1 MKIPSTLVLLLSI
14 AALAGCAG
22 PRAMVPGQS
31 TIVEMRARV
40 GTPTDIRFDRN
51 GDELWEYATGPMG
64 YETYLVRIGT
74 DGKVKEVTQI
84 LTEDQMLKLV
94 PGTMTKADAR
104 NLLGRPSDQTFTA
117 SGTVWSWRFMKFGV
131 QPGYLTVR
139 FNPDNTVMERIA
151 IIDPSGG
158 SRDNSK

>member
-1 MKIPSTLVLLLSI
+1 MKFPSTLVLLLSI

-84 LTEDQMLKLV
+84 LTEDQMMKLV

-139 FNPDNTVMERIA
+139 FNPDNTVMDRIV
-151 IIDPSGG
+151 ILDPSGG
-158 SRDNSK
+158 TRAGK

>member
-1 MKIPSTLVLLLSI
+1 MKFPSTLVLLLSA
-14 AALAGCAG
+14 AALAGCVG

-31 TIVEMRARV
+31 TVVEMRARV

-64 YETYLVRIGT
+64 YETHLVRIGT

-117 SGTVWSWRFMKFGV
+117 SGTVWSWRFLKFGV
-131 QPGYLTVR
+131 QPGFLTVR
-139 FNPDNTVMERIA
+139 FNPDNTVMDRIV
-151 IIDPSGG
+151 ILDPSGG
-158 SRDNSK
+158 SRNK

>member
-139 FNPDNTVMERIA
+139 FNPDNTVMDRIV
-151 IIDPSGG
+151 ILDPSGG
-158 SRDNSK
+158 TRAGK

>member
-1 MKIPSTLVLLLSI
+1 MKFPSTLVLLLSI

-117 SGTVWSWRFMKFGV
+117 SGTVWSWRFLKFGM

-139 FNPDNTVMERIA
+139 FNPDNTVMDRIV
-151 IIDPSGG
+151 ILDPSGG
-158 SRDNSK
+158 TRAGK

>member
-1 MKIPSTLVLLLSI
+1 MKFPSTLVLLLSI
-14 AALAGCAG
+14 ADLAGCVG

-84 LTEDQMLKLV
+84 LTEDQMMKLV

-117 SGTVWSWRFMKFGV
+117 SGTVWSWRFLKFGM

-139 FNPDNTVMERIA
+139 FNPDNTVMDRIV
-151 IIDPSGG
+151 ILDPTGG
-158 SRDNSK
+158 TRADK

>member
-1 MKIPSTLVLLLSI
+1 MKFPSTLVLLLSI
-14 AALAGCAG
+14 AALAGCVG

-31 TIVEMRARV
+31 TIVEMRAKV

-139 FNPDNTVMERIA
+139 FNPDNTVMDRIV
-151 IIDPSGG
+151 ILDPSGG
-158 SRDNSK
+158 SRNK

>member
-1 MKIPSTLVLLLSI
+1 MKFPSTLVLLLAI

-31 TIVEMRARV
+31 TVVDMRARV

-84 LTEDQMLKLV
+84 LTEDQMMKVV

-131 QPGYLTVR
+131 QPGFLTVR
-139 FNPDNTVMERIA
+139 FNPDNTVMDRIV
-151 IIDPSGG
+151 ILDPSGG
-158 SRDNSK
+158 MRADK

>member
-1 MKIPSTLVLLLSI
+1 
-14 AALAGCAG
+14 
-22 PRAMVPGQS
+22 MVPGQS

-64 YETYLVRIGT
+64 YETHLVRIGT

-131 QPGYLTVR
+131 QPGFLTVR
-139 FNPDNTVMERIA
+139 FNPDNTVMDRIV
-151 IIDPSGG
+151 ILDPSGG
-158 SRDNSK
+158 MRADK

>member
-84 LTEDQMLKLV
+84 LTEDQMMKLV

-117 SGTVWSWRFMKFGV
+117 SGMVWSWRFMKFGV

-139 FNPDNTVMERIA
+139 FNPDNTVMDRIV
-151 IIDPSGG
+151 ILDPSGG
-158 SRDNSK
+158 TRAGK

>member
-1 MKIPSTLVLLLSI
+1 MKFPSTLVLLLSV
-14 AALAGCAG
+14 AALAGCVG

-31 TIVEMRARV
+31 TVVEMRARV

-117 SGTVWSWRFMKFGV
+117 SGTVWSWRFLKFGV
-131 QPGYLTVR
+131 QPGHLTVR
-139 FNPDNTVMERIA
+139 FNPDNTVMDRIV
-151 IIDPSGG
+151 ILDPSGG
-158 SRDNSK
+158 SRNK

>member
-1 MKIPSTLVLLLSI
+1 MKFPSTLVLLLSI
-14 AALAGCAG
+14 AALAGCVG

-84 LTEDQMLKLV
+84 LTEDQMMKLV

-139 FNPDNTVMERIA
+139 FNPDNTVMDRIV
-151 IIDPSGG
+151 ILDPSGG
-158 SRDNSK
+158 TRAGK

>member
-1 MKIPSTLVLLLSI
+1 
-14 AALAGCAG
+14 
-22 PRAMVPGQS
+22 
-31 TIVEMRARV
+31 MRARV

-139 FNPDNTVMERIA
+139 FNPDNTVMDRIV
-151 IIDPSGG
+151 ILDPSGG
-158 SRDNSK
+158 TRAGK

>member
-1 MKIPSTLVLLLSI
+1 
-14 AALAGCAG
+14 
-22 PRAMVPGQS
+22 MVPGQS
-31 TIVEMRARV
+31 TIVEMRSRV

-64 YETYLVRIGT
+64 YETHLVRIGT

-131 QPGYLTVR
+131 QPGFLTVR
-139 FNPDNTVMERIA
+139 FNPDNTVMDRIV
-151 IIDPSGG
+151 ILDPSGG
-158 SRDNSK
+158 MRADK

>member
-1 MKIPSTLVLLLSI
+1 MKFPSTLVLLLSV
-14 AALAGCAG
+14 AALAGCVG

-31 TIVEMRARV
+31 TVVEMRARV

-131 QPGYLTVR
+131 QPGFLTVR
-139 FNPDNTVMERIA
+139 FNPDNTVMDRIV
-151 IIDPSGG
+151 ILDPSGG
-158 SRDNSK
+158 MRADK

>member
-1 MKIPSTLVLLLSI
+1 
-14 AALAGCAG
+14 
-22 PRAMVPGQS
+22 MVPGQS

-64 YETYLVRIGT
+64 YETHLVRIGT

-117 SGTVWSWRFMKFGV
+117 SGTVWSWRFLKFGM

-139 FNPDNTVMERIA
+139 FNPDNTVMDRIV
-151 IIDPSGG
+151 ILDPTGG
-158 SRDNSK
+158 TRADK

>member
-1 MKIPSTLVLLLSI
+1 MKFPSTLVLLLSI
-14 AALAGCAG
+14 AALAGCVG

-31 TIVEMRARV
+31 TVVEMRARV

-104 NLLGRPSDQTFTA
+104 NLLGRPSDQTFTP
-117 SGTVWSWRFMKFGV
+117 SGTVWSWRFLKFGV

-139 FNPDNTVMERIA
+139 FNPDNTVMDRIV
-151 IIDPSGG
+151 ILDPSGG
-158 SRDNSK
+158 SRNK

>member
-1 MKIPSTLVLLLSI
+1 MKFPPTLVLLLAI

-31 TIVEMRARV
+31 TVVEMRAKV

-74 DGKVKEVTQI
+74 DGKVKEVTQM
-84 LTEDQMLKLV
+84 LTEDQMMKLV

-131 QPGYLTVR
+131 QPGFLTVR
-139 FNPDNTVMERIA
+139 FNPDNTVMDRIV
-151 IIDPSGG
+151 ILDPSGG
-158 SRDNSK
+158 MRADK

>member
-1 MKIPSTLVLLLSI
+1 MKFPSTLVLLLAI

-31 TIVEMRARV
+31 TVVEMRAKV

-64 YETYLVRIGT
+64 YETHLVRIGT

-131 QPGYLTVR
+131 QPGFLTVR
-139 FNPDNTVMERIA
+139 FNPDNTVMDRIV
-151 IIDPSGG
+151 ILDPSGG
-158 SRDNSK
+158 MRADK

>member
-31 TIVEMRARV
+31 TIVEMRAKV

-74 DGKVKEVTQI
+74 DGKVREVTQI
-84 LTEDQMLKLV
+84 LTEDQMMKLV

-139 FNPDNTVMERIA
+139 FNPDNTVMDRIV
-151 IIDPSGG
+151 ILDPSGG
-158 SRDNSK
+158 TRAGK

>member
-22 PRAMVPGQS
+22 PRSMVPGQS
-31 TIVEMRARV
+31 TVVEMRAKV

-64 YETYLVRIGT
+64 YETHLVRIGT

-131 QPGYLTVR
+131 QPGFLTVR
-139 FNPDNTVMERIA
+139 FNPDNTVMDRIV
-151 IIDPSGG
+151 ILDPSGG
-158 SRDNSK
+158 MRADK